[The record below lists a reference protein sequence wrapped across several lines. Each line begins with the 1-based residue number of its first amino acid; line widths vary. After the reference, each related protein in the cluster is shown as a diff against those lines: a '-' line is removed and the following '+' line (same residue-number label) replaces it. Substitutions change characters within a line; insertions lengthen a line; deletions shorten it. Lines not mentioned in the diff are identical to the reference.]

1 MLDEIVGFH
10 IEPTTV
16 CTLKCPRCPRTNFI
30 EQFKP
35 KNWDNQNLNL
45 DHLKQFLD
53 IDLTGLTIGLNGNYG
68 DPIYYPKLFD
78 MIKYFKS
85 SGSHITLSTNGSYKT
100 QEWWEDLANLIDEE
114 DIITFSI
121 DGIPEN
127 FTSYRINANWN
138 SIQTGIETMIRSRA
152 RIVWKYIVFSYNE
165 ETIDQARNISQQLGM
180 DDFVL
185 NNSDRWEENDWL
197 KPTEYV
203 KIDNAID
210 GFLYNGSHIG
220 GRDDNIITWKE
231 QNVRNS
237 SINPICKI
245 TNSSHFISAHGF
257 YMPCCWAGDHRFYYK
272 NEFYKNR
279 EKYDIS
285 KTTIS
290 QMLAN
295 KSELDQYFNNLET
308 TKPDFCTFNCG
319 KI

>member
-1 MLDEIVGFH
+1 MLNEIAGFH
-10 IEPTTV
+10 IEPTNM
-16 CTLKCPRCPRTNFI
+16 CTLRCLRCPRTNFI

-78 MIKYFKS
+78 LITYFKINKCK
-85 SGSHITLSTNGSYKT
+85 ITIHTNGSYKSK
-100 QEWWEDLANLIDEE
+100 EWWKDLANLLDEE
-114 DIITFSI
+114 DIINFSI

-127 FTSYRINANWN
+127 FTSYRINADWD
-138 SIQTGIETMIRSRA
+138 SIQTGIEAMVRSRA

-185 NNSDRWEENDWL
+185 NNSDRWEDNDWL
-197 KPTEYV
+197 KPTKYA

-210 GFLYNGSHIG
+210 GFLYNGSHAG
-220 GRDDNIITWKE
+220 GRDSTITLWK
-231 QNVRNS
+231 QNKIPDK
-237 SINPICKI
+237 INPSCKS
-245 TNSSHFISAHGF
+245 TNSMHFISANGI
-257 YMPCCWAGDHRFYYK
+257 YMPCCWVGDYRFYYK
-272 NEFYKNR
+272 SEFYKN
-279 EKYDIS
+279 KDLYDIS

-290 QMLAN
+290 QLLDN
-295 KSELDQYFNNLET
+295 KSKLTKFYNELEET
-308 TKPDFCTFNCG
+308 RPTYCTFNCG
-319 KI
+319 KL